1 VEIAVETAN
10 LRRAPGPW
18 APTVCANLVRML
30 LLEVAAN
37 LERPPR
43 RLIASGLLREES
55 DEVAAAF
62 AGHGLREAERREG
75 GEWAALLLV
84 AE

>member
-1 VEIAVETAN
+1 
-10 LRRAPGPW
+10 
-18 APTVCANLVRML
+18 ML

-62 AGHGLREAERREG
+62 AGHGLRETERREG